1 MVKEARKGS
10 DGKYHIQGKKYEM
23 LVGSRAQVMHGTA
36 YKTGYGKKGLKKS
49 QLKMHRGRV
58 VSVKASKR
66 AKSKKNPLAKY
77 IKMAK
82 SRKGKKF
89 VPMKKTKGKKKKSKA
104 KTKKSKSKSREMGA
118 PLYER

>member
-10 DGKYHIQGKKYEM
+10 DGKYHIKGKKYEM

-58 VSVKASKR
+58 VSVKASNR
-66 AKSKKNPLAKY
+66 AKSGKNPLAKY
-77 IKMAK
+77 LKMAK

-89 VPMKKTKGKKKKSKA
+89 VPMKKTKGSKGKKSRRR
-104 KTKKSKSKSREMGA
+104 TKKSRK
-118 PLYER
+118 

>member
-58 VSVKASKR
+58 VSVKASNR

-89 VPMKKTKGKKKKSKA
+89 VPMKKTKGSKG
-104 KTKKSKSKSREMGA
+104 KRSRRRTKKSRK
-118 PLYER
+118 